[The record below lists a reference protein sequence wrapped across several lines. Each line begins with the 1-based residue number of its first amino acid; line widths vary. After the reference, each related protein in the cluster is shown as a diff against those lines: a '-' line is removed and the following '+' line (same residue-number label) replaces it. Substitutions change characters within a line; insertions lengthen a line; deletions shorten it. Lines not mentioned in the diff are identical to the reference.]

1 MAGPAGRRAATQIL
15 ILEGLGAQ
23 VQRCLNA
30 PVIGLVGALAAAGL
44 TAWLFRRRVKQRA
57 DSAAQGK
64 VIKVPCLLR
73 HPSLEGRW
81 LRGRL
86 LTGPAVRGWE
96 PRTKAGAT
104 VSLPDDVR
112 AVSVRSPSWREALR
126 INGRSRIVEC
136 ASAEGTLLVVVM
148 PNELDHVLTALS
160 GRAE

>member
-1 MAGPAGRRAATQIL
+1 M
-15 ILEGLGAQ
+15 
-23 VQRCLNA
+23 NA

-44 TAWLFRRRVKQRA
+44 TAWLFRRKVKQRA

-73 HPSLEGRW
+73 HPWLEGRW